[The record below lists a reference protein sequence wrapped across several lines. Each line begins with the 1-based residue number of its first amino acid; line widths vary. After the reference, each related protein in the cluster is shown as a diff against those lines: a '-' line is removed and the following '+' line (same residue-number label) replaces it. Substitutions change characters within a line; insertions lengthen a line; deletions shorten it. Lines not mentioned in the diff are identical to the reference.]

1 MVNIRQRQHPSLFCY
16 VTLLIIL
23 MIGIIDMTYAQSI
36 NIATSPT
43 LRVEE
48 DALVVSAQ
56 FEINLTPVLEDALQR
71 GFSLYFVREF
81 ELFRS
86 QKYWLDERMIESS
99 QSWRLDYYALTR
111 QYRLSS
117 GLFHQNVNS
126 LSDALRLLQRTQSW
140 KVADRTKLPKGTFD
154 ARIRLR
160 FDSTRLPTPLQL
172 DMFNLKEWNLISGW
186 YKWSVNL

>member
-1 MVNIRQRQHPSLFCY
+1 MTNIKKYGYLLCISLCLYPFLFGY
-16 VTLLIIL
+16 VRAQT
-23 MIGIIDMTYAQSI
+23 IGVTGIPA
-36 NIATSPT
+36 
-43 LRVEE
+43 LRVED

-56 FEINLTPVLEDALQR
+56 FDISLPIVLEDALQR
-71 GFSLYFVREF
+71 GVPLYFIREF
-81 ELFRS
+81 ELVRS
-86 QKYWLDERMIESS
+86 QRYWLNEDVLTVF

-126 LSDALRLLQRTQSW
+126 LPDALRLLQRAQSW
-140 KVADRTKLPKGTFD
+140 KVAEKVKMPKGTFE

-160 FDSTRLPTPLQL
+160 FDSSRLPTPLQL
-172 DMFNLKEWNLISGW
+172 DMFNIKELNLLTGW